1 MPSVTASAPGKL
13 MLFGEH
19 AVVYGHPCIVT
30 AVSKRM
36 RVRVGFNGKGAIV
49 VHAPQ
54 MGLVNYHKRITDLGK
69 QEVPKPVRFIE
80 LLVKNFSRTYGLKR
94 GLDIVT
100 ESEFSSDYGFGSSAA
115 VSAALA
121 FGITELLSMKLT
133 KKELFDLCYM
143 TVLDAQGVGSGFDV
157 ASAIYGGTLYF
168 VGGGTVVQR
177 IRAPKLSLIVG
188 YTGVKAD
195 TPTLVR
201 QVAEQRRRDRKRV
214 DQLFRKIA
222 WVVRAGR
229 IAVEKGDFEA
239 LGRLMNHNQT
249 LLAELGVSSEEL
261 DRLIQ
266 ASRRAGALG
275 AKLSGAGGGDCMI
288 ALVDSAHRKAVLKA
302 VAEADGQ
309 VLSVSVGAKGVG
321 NGIS

>member
-115 VSAALA
+115 VRQHW
-121 FGITELLSMKLT
+121 LLGLPS
-133 KKELFDLCYM
+133 F
-143 TVLDAQGVGSGFDV
+143 F
-157 ASAIYGGTLYF
+157 
-168 VGGGTVVQR
+168 
-177 IRAPKLSLIVG
+177 P
-188 YTGVKAD
+188 
-195 TPTLVR
+195 
-201 QVAEQRRRDRKRV
+201 
-214 DQLFRKIA
+214 
-222 WVVRAGR
+222 
-229 IAVEKGDFEA
+229 
-239 LGRLMNHNQT
+239 
-249 LLAELGVSSEEL
+249 
-261 DRLIQ
+261 
-266 ASRRAGALG
+266 
-275 AKLSGAGGGDCMI
+275 
-288 ALVDSAHRKAVLKA
+288 
-302 VAEADGQ
+302 
-309 VLSVSVGAKGVG
+309 
-321 NGIS
+321 